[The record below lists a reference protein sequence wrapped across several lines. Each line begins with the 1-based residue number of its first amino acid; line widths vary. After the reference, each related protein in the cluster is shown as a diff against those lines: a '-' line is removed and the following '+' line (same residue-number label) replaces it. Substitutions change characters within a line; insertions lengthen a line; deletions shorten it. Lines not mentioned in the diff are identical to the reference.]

1 MQDLIESVCPQL
13 DEILK
18 SVLKTVH
25 KAASALGEPALM
37 LMSSS
42 KVRGATQVSI
52 VVTCPV
58 LQKMAPL
65 FL

>member
-25 KAASALGEPALM
+25 KAASALGESALM
-37 LMSSS
+37 VMSSS
-42 KVRGATQVSI
+42 ELRGATQVS
-52 VVTCPV
+52 TRCHCPCPPEN
-58 LQKMAPL
+58 APL